1 MFEYPKRSAGQ
12 CVECADD
19 LLAEETHLC
28 VAEETHL
35 CGRCAQMLLEEER
48 YDVPWELY
56 EEEDDINVEAR

>member
-1 MFEYPKRSAGQ
+1 MFDEYPKRSPGQ

-28 VAEETHL
+28 
-35 CGRCAQMLLEEER
+35 GPCAQTLLEAER

-56 EEEDDINVEAR
+56 EEEDHVEAR